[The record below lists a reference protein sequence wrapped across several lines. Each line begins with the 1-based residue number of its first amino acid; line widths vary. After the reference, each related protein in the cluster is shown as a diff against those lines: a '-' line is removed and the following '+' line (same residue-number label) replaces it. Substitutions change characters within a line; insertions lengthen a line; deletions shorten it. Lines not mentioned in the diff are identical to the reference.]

1 MAKSA
6 KKQETKKEA
15 KKEVKEEPKKVI
27 KEEESK
33 SGDIRNDYNPSE
45 PTIKEMMIVKNV
57 DRDEAIRILRNPTPH
72 KVND

>member
-1 MAKSA
+1 MAKSI

-15 KKEVKEEPKKVI
+15 KKEIK
-27 KEEESK
+27 KEEEETQ
-33 SGDIRNDYNPSE
+33 SGDIRDDYNPSE
-45 PTIKEMMIVKNV
+45 PTIKEMMVVKNV

>member
-1 MAKSA
+1 MAKNT

-15 KKEVKEEPKKVI
+15 KKEIK
-27 KEEESK
+27 KEEEIQN
-33 SGDIRNDYNPSE
+33 GDIRGDYNPSE

>member
-1 MAKSA
+1 MAKSI

-15 KKEVKEEPKKVI
+15 KKEI
-27 KEEESK
+27 KQEEEIQN
-33 SGDIRNDYNPSE
+33 GDIRDDYNPSE

-72 KVND
+72 KTHD

>member
-1 MAKSA
+1 MAKSS
-6 KKQETKKEA
+6 KKTKVKKVVNKENEKENSIKKEN
-15 KKEVKEEPKKVI
+15 VTN
-27 KEEESK
+27 
-33 SGDIRNDYNPSE
+33 DIRDDYNPSE

>member
-1 MAKSA
+1 MAKSI

-15 KKEVKEEPKKVI
+15 KKEIK
-27 KEEESK
+27 KEEEETQ
-33 SGDIRNDYNPSE
+33 SGDIRDDYNPSE

>member
-1 MAKSA
+1 MAKQV
-6 KKQETKKEA
+6 KKHETKKEA
-15 KKEVKEEPKKVI
+15 KKEIK
-27 KEEESK
+27 KEEEETQ
-33 SGDIRNDYNPSE
+33 SGDIRDDYNPSE